1 MLSKQFSRSL
11 GLVQTALKSGSI
23 GSASLMQRQF
33 ASKIFE
39 SAAEATKD
47 IKDGMT
53 ICAGGFGLC
62 GIPENLIKAIAEHG
76 PKDLTVVSNNCG
88 IDDFG
93 LGILLRNKQV

>member
-1 MLSKQFSRSL
+1 
-11 GLVQTALKSGSI
+11 
-23 GSASLMQRQF
+23 
-33 ASKIFE
+33 
-39 SAAEATKD
+39 
-47 IKDGMT
+47 MT

-93 LGILLRNKQV
+93 LGILLRNKQVKRMIASYVGENKEFERQ